1 MVMGQFHFF
10 DLKNACLRQ
19 TGIELIRYRGELI
32 LLQLCFHT

>member
-19 TGIELIRYRGELI
+19 TGIELIGYRCKLS